1 MAKRIRT
8 GLPFKHPG
16 QGFRAPLSARPKL
29 MKTGGSFMQFS
40 ILGRPDDR
48 DDLNKWFAKH
58 KGRFERQ
65 RSVVSV
71 LWTTFY
77 TWLGLLLFLFLLFAY
92 RPLVSTDEAH
102 LLNGVHVYR
111 QYAGEAPPPGQM
123 VPLDNQYSTRRFT
136 EYLSRTLG
144 LIPPTCSVSAMSIQ
158 VPPADQPAAN
168 GSSAAV
174 SPPDN
179 SAPPFP
185 LFLLLGEE
193 PEKNYRA
200 CRWRNEGISVL
211 AVLSP
216 TVGSV
221 QKLTFFL
228 LILGLVMVR
237 RGALQLNIDAVCFPG
252 RAKSIEWRRADN
264 RENRMLVHPV
274 MTRPG
279 NPEDGFHPLFPT
291 ENLSLSAQQDSN
303 GALAEY
309 RNDVYIA
316 RRQMDDQQLQQ
327 PFDLILQV
335 LDTGIKHR
343 RVGPMTDRLASASF
357 DFRTRVS
364 DRLWAVDYILWF
376 LPTIGFLGTIYG
388 ISVSLVRAKG
398 LFDDEANFSSS
409 IRQVVDGLGVAFD
422 TTSMALACSAILF
435 LSLRRTE
442 AKIGPLVDRAEETLT
457 ELLVNR
463 LEETVDP
470 WKASTT
476 MEGANDTVGTDFG
489 DDVGEAE
496 GESVDQ
502 GDSKEEQ
509 GDGTKTTGGSTND

>member
-1 MAKRIRT
+1 
-8 GLPFKHPG
+8 
-16 QGFRAPLSARPKL
+16 
-29 MKTGGSFMQFS
+29 MQFS
-40 ILGRPDDR
+40 ILGRPEDR

-77 TWLGLLLFLFLLFAY
+77 TWLGLLLFLFLLLAY

-158 VPPADQPAAN
+158 VPPPDQPAAN
-168 GSSAAV
+168 VSSAAV

-193 PEKNYRA
+193 PEKNYRS

-221 QKLTFFL
+221 QKLTLFL

-237 RGALQLNIDAVCFPG
+237 RAALQLNIDAVCFPG
-252 RAKSIEWRRADN
+252 RSESKKWRRDDN
-264 RENRMLVHPV
+264 RDSSMLVHPV
-274 MTRPG
+274 ITRPD
-279 NPEDGFHPLFPT
+279 NKNAAFHPLFPT
-291 ENLSLSAQQDSN
+291 ENLSLDLQRGAK
-303 GALAEY
+303 GALDEY
-309 RNDVYIA
+309 RNDVYIT
-316 RRQMDDQQLQQ
+316 REKMDDDRLQQ

-335 LDTGIKHR
+335 LDTGIQHR
-343 RVGPMTDRLASASF
+343 RVGPMTDRLASATF
-357 DFRTRVS
+357 DFRSRIS
-364 DRLWAVDYILWF
+364 DRLWAVDYILWL

-398 LFDDEANFSSS
+398 LFDDEANFSTS

-435 LSLRRTE
+435 LSMRRTE

-457 ELLVNR
+457 ELLINR
-463 LEETVDP
+463 FESATEIDADRDFAAQTQESQTANAFEARDETANRRESEEEESER
-470 WKASTT
+470 ST
-476 MEGANDTVGTDFG
+476 
-489 DDVGEAE
+489 
-496 GESVDQ
+496 
-502 GDSKEEQ
+502 
-509 GDGTKTTGGSTND
+509 TTGGSTND